1 MTEPAITSDV
11 VVVGDALIDE
21 LHRDGRVDDF
31 VGGAALNVAVGLA
44 RLGVSTTL
52 VAMVGDD
59 ADGATIR
66 EFLSKHGVA
75 LVPTIGPNGSS
86 RGVSD
91 RIDGEPTYVFNAAAQ
106 ARRIEF
112 GPAEREALA
121 AARLVVVSCF
131 PFDDV
136 EQSRQLLEA
145 VPEPRER
152 LVVDPNPRSSMM
164 HDTARFRETF
174 EQLVPQTLLLKV
186 GDDDSELLYGT
197 TVDVLSDRLLRDGA
211 QAVIATAGSQ
221 GASVQT
227 AAGVGA
233 SVPIATLPGPVV
245 DTMGGG
251 DATLASVIAS
261 ILEHGVPADSAAWTR
276 VLDRAMLI
284 AAATCRSEGALLQLP
299 DSAVAE

>member
-1 MTEPAITSDV
+1 MAEATVKRDV

-21 LHRDGRVDDF
+21 LHRDGRVDEF

-44 RLGVSTTL
+44 TLGVSTTL
-52 VAMVGDD
+52 IAMVGDD

-66 EFLSKHGVA
+66 AFLDDHGVD

-91 RIDGEPTYVFNAAAQ
+91 RKDGEPTYVFNAAAQ

-112 GPAEREALA
+112 GPAERAALA
-121 AARLVVVSCF
+121 DARLVVVSCF

-136 EQSRQLLEA
+136 EQSRELMDA

-164 HDTARFRETF
+164 HDTERFRETF
-174 EQLVPQTLLLKV
+174 ERIAPRALLLKV

-197 TVDVLSDRLLRDGA
+197 GVDSLRDRLLRDGA
-211 QAVIATAGSQ
+211 RAVIATAGSR
-221 GASVQT
+221 G
-227 AAGVGA
+227 AGVSTADGVSA
-233 SVPIATLPGPVV
+233 SVPIATLPGTVI
-245 DTMGGG
+245 DTMGAG

-261 ILEHGVPADSAAWTR
+261 ILEHGVPADSADWTT

-284 AAATCRSEGALLQLP
+284 AAATCRSEGALLRLP
-299 DSAVAE
+299 E